1 METKT
6 ETKTEMEYSTLSQ
19 NLNEQITKET
29 RKNEGIYFTP
39 ISCINK
45 NIEVLKPY
53 ISNKKNYT
61 ILEPSCGSCEF
72 IVTLN
77 KLYPKTTIT
86 GVEQNNDIYSSI
98 KSLSTKNINLICDD
112 FLKLDITHKYDL
124 IIGNPPYFVMKK
136 NSVDKEYFD
145 FFEGRPNIFILF
157 IIKACSLLK
166 ENGILSFVLPKNFT
180 NCLYYDKT
188 RKYINH
194 HFKIVDIIDC
204 DTEFLETRQET
215 IILIIQNKV
224 DNVTTTA
231 TASANNNNDNDNDK
245 FILTR
250 NDYTIFGIPENIEKM
265 KELYD
270 NSTSLCEM
278 GFKINVGTVVWNE
291 CKNILTDDVTK
302 TRLIYSSDIE
312 KSELNLKNYKNNDKK
327 NYIDKE
333 GLSSP
338 VLLLNRGYGK
348 GVYKFE
354 YCLYNPEDD
363 IKYLIENH
371 LICVRYKEEL
381 ERSELLEKYEHLI
394 TSLKDERTQSFV
406 KYYFGNNAIN
416 TKELSHILPM
426 YKEEN

>member
-1 METKT
+1 MDL
-6 ETKTEMEYSTLSQ
+6 EYSSLSQ
-19 NLNEQITKET
+19 NLTEQITKET

-45 NIEVLKPY
+45 NIEILKPY

-72 IVTLN
+72 ILTLN
-77 KLYPKTTIT
+77 KLYHKSTIT
-86 GVEQNNDIYSSI
+86 GIEQNNDIFNSIQPLSS
-98 KSLSTKNINLICDD
+98 KNINLICDD
-112 FLKLDITHKYDL
+112 FLKMEIKDKYNL

-136 NSVDKEYFD
+136 GAVDNSYFEY
-145 FFEGRPNIFILF
+145 FEGRPNIFILF

-188 RKYINH
+188 RKYINY

-215 IILIIQNKV
+215 IILVIQNKKE
-224 DNVTTTA
+224 
-231 TASANNNNDNDNDK
+231 NDNDK
-245 FILTR
+245 FILSR
-250 NDYTIFGIPENIEKM
+250 NNYTIFGITENIEKM
-265 KELYD
+265 KELYN
-270 NSTSLCEM
+270 NSTSLFKL
-278 GFKINVGTVVWNE
+278 GFKVNIGTVVWNE

-312 KSELNLKNYKNNDKK
+312 KGELNLKNYKNNDKK

-333 GLSSP
+333 GLTHP

-348 GVYKFE
+348 GIYKFE
-354 YCLYNPEDD
+354 YCLYKPDD
-363 IKYLIENH
+363 DVKYLIENH
-371 LICVRYKEEL
+371 LICVHYKDEL
-381 ERSELLEKYEHLI
+381 ERDELMKKYEDLI
-394 TSLKDERTQSFV
+394 TSLNDERTQLFV
-406 KYYFGNNAIN
+406 KYYFGNNMIN

-426 YKEEN
+426 YM

>member
-1 METKT
+1 MDL
-6 ETKTEMEYSTLSQ
+6 EYSTLSQ
-19 NLNEQITKET
+19 NINEQITKET

-45 NIEVLKPY
+45 NIELLKPY
-53 ISNKKNYT
+53 ISNKKSYT

-72 IVTLN
+72 ILTLN
-77 KLYPKTTIT
+77 KLYPKTIIT
-86 GVEQNNDIYSSI
+86 GIEQNNDIYNSIQHLSS
-98 KSLSTKNINLICDD
+98 KNIKLICDD
-112 FLKLDITHKYDL
+112 FLKLDITNKYDL

-136 NSVDKEYFD
+136 GAVDNSYFE

-157 IIKACSLLK
+157 VIKACSFLK

-215 IILIIQNKV
+215 IIWIIQNKV
-224 DNVTTTA
+224 DN
-231 TASANNNNDNDNDK
+231 NNENNK
-245 FILTR
+245 FILSR

-270 NSTSLCEM
+270 NSTSLYEM
-278 GFKINVGTVVWNE
+278 GFKVNVGTVVWNE

-302 TRLIYSSDIE
+302 TRLIYSSDIA
-312 KSELNLKNYKNNDKK
+312 KGELNLTNYKNNDKK

-333 GLSSP
+333 GLTHP

-363 IKYLIENH
+363 VKYLIENH
-371 LICVRYKEEL
+371 LICVHYKEEL
-381 ERSELLEKYEHLI
+381 ERTELLEKYEEI
-394 TSLKDERTQSFV
+394 IKSLKDERTQLFV

-426 YKEEN
+426 YM